1 MCLSV
6 NVSISGRLSLC
17 ESLNKLVIN
26 LKPAQGAPNLSPNDS
41 WSRFQLWDP
50 KVDKWKKIW
59 IDGWML
65 NAPTH
70 HNVTP
75 IGFGLSTLKP
85 QC

>member
-6 NVSISGRLSLC
+6 NVSISGCLSLC
-17 ESLNKLVIN
+17 ESLVIN
-26 LKPAQGAPNLSPNDS
+26 LKPAQGSPNLSPNDS

-50 KVDKWKKIW
+50 KLDKWEKIW

-65 NAPTH
+65 NAPTLH
-70 HNVTP
+70 DVTP

-85 QC
+85 QQ